1 LNTTRPVAIRAAISL
16 LVASHARKRPGSPTA
31 AQKRI
36 LETLGE
42 HVGASQDPSLA
53 VAATFGEG
61 IGRLWTAD
69 PAWVSAHEKD
79 LFAILDDDE
88 QVRAWAD
95 VVVSVALRV
104 YNTGT
109 GFLKLIRPALERM
122 LTRRYEETMHSEG
135 WRDRKS
141 AAQAAALHV
150 LNGYLIEIIDRDD
163 PLMGQLFSEV
173 SNEVVADAL
182 GHIGW
187 QIMRTG
193 SGDENGG
200 NRPPDKYLARAKG
213 LINWRVGQIR
223 SGKASAAEL
232 AQFYWWAQ
240 AELFDPAWWL
250 PVLLLAT
257 DGFDMESRGVLGGP
271 LAKGVLS
278 QPALAMEAFER
289 LYGAR
294 GEDWRGYDL
303 LQHAPAV
310 LAGALT
316 SGNPNAIKRARDM
329 HDLLGR
335 QGHFGTLKEL
345 GNLLTDEA

>member
-1 LNTTRPVAIRAAISL
+1 
-16 LVASHARKRPGSPTA
+16 
-31 AQKRI
+31 
-36 LETLGE
+36 
-42 HVGASQDPSLA
+42 
-53 VAATFGEG
+53 
-61 IGRLWTAD
+61 
-69 PAWVSAHEKD
+69 
-79 LFAILDDDE
+79 
-88 QVRAWAD
+88 
-95 VVVSVALRV
+95 
-104 YNTGT
+104 
-109 GFLKLIRPALERM
+109 
-122 LTRRYEETMHSEG
+122 
-135 WRDRKS
+135 
-141 AAQAAALHV
+141 
-150 LNGYLIEIIDRDD
+150 
-163 PLMGQLFSEV
+163 MGQLFSEV

-278 QPALAMEAFER
+278 QPALDDGGLRASVWRTRRGLAR
-289 LYGAR
+289 LRLVA
-294 GEDWRGYDL
+294 
-303 LQHAPAV
+303 
-310 LAGALT
+310 T
-316 SGNPNAIKRARDM
+316 RARCSC
-329 HDLLGR
+329 GR
-335 QGHFGTLKEL
+335 AH
-345 GNLLTDEA
+345 